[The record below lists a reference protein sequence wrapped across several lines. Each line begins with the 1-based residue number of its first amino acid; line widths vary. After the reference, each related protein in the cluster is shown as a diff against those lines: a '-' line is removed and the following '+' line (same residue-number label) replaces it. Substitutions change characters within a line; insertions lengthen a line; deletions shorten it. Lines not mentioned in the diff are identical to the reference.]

1 MAKKQAAKRKS
12 LKGYKPFKVLCSVTI
27 IAACLVLFIGGLGE
41 GVRASKI
48 IYRCFAAS
56 AAIALVYFG
65 AVRAIA
71 IYEEINGGQ
80 A

>member
-1 MAKKQAAKRKS
+1 MAKKQAAKKKS

-41 GVRASKI
+41 GVRTSRI

-56 AAIALVYFG
+56 AVIALVYLS

-71 IYEEINGGQ
+71 IYEEINGG
-80 A
+80 